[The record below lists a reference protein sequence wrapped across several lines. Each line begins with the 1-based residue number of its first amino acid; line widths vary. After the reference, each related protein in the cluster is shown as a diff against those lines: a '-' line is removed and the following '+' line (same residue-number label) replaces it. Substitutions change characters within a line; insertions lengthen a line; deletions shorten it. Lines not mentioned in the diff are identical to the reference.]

1 MNHVG
6 RCFLKGSSK
15 EVRVVVG
22 FYKKKSTNRKNIGKV
37 PLKEPELKP
46 ERSPAKHAF
55 RLS

>member
-15 EVRVVVG
+15 EVRVVLL
-22 FYKKKSTNRKNIGKV
+22 FTKKNGSFRKTFGKV